1 MSLLKIWKLRQST
14 GGVYTLNDFGL
25 PAVLVLKWGGGGAVH
40 HVATLDGRKGGDD
53 VGSNLRVTF
62 ATVMDSG

>member
-1 MSLLKIWKLRQST
+1 
-14 GGVYTLNDFGL
+14 
-25 PAVLVLKWGGGGAVH
+25 VLKWGGGGAVH